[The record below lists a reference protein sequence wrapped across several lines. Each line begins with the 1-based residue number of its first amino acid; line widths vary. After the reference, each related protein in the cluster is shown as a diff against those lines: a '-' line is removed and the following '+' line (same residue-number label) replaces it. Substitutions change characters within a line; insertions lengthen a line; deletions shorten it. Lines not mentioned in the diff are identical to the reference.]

1 MIDSEA
7 VVVAGCRRELLLFVD
22 RLVLRRWQTLPRIV
36 PTSLHLRRIK
46 EAFSDPHRI
55 LVELAAMSHER

>member
-1 MIDSEA
+1 MVDSEA
-7 VVVAGCRRELLLFVD
+7 VVVAGCRWELLLFVD

-46 EAFSDPHRI
+46 EAFGDPHRI
-55 LVELAAMSHER
+55 FVELAAVSHAR